1 MITPWDLLCQLEASA
16 IRIPHTRHLV
26 ERFREI
32 SAELGLLRG
41 NGEMANLVHRWLPDS
56 ITGVDAF
63 RALVLELV
71 TNAATP
77 ADLLSTL
84 IETISTPE
92 IPPDV
97 TQVRIMSLHKSK
109 GLSSPVVV
117 IAGCI
122 EGLLPAAPDP
132 QMTPVEQQASLE
144 EQRRL
149 FYVGLTRVK
158 SDPATNRPGALFLTY
173 SRRMT
178 LADAM
183 QSGITPARV
192 SYGDA
197 FVYASRFIR
206 ELGPTSPQPRL
217 G

>member
-1 MITPWDLLCQLEASA
+1 MT
-16 IRIPHTRHLV
+16 IPYAGSRV
-26 ERFREI
+26 EHFREI
-32 SAELGLLRG
+32 TASLALLRG
-41 NGEMANLVHRWLPDS
+41 DDGDDDLVALVHRWLPEGTPGLTDLR
-56 ITGVDAF
+56 D
-63 RALVLELV
+63 LVLDLTEIS
-71 TNAATP
+71 ATP
-77 ADLLSTL
+77 ADLLFNLTEA
-84 IETISTPE
+84 IATPE

-132 QMTPVEQQASLE
+132 AMTPDEQQASLE

-149 FYVGLTRVK
+149 LFVGLTRVK
-158 SDPATNRPGALFLTY
+158 ADPGAGRPGVLLLTY
-173 SRRMT
+173 SRRMS

-183 QSGITPARV
+183 GSGIRPAAVEYADARV
-192 SYGDA
+192 N
-197 FVYASRFIR
+197 ASRFIR
-206 ELGPTSPQPRL
+206 ELGPQAPRPRA